1 MSELRQTA
9 SFAGCSVSSYVMRRR
24 GWSCHVT
31 IVTSRQAVVA
41 GSDMRIPWSSS
52 HWLPYDLDQCN
63 SLHAAGDVITAT
75 SQYRVITRRR
85 RSTTT
90 ESSYSSVHLL
100 RHSNSRRRN
109 NQPNRSCVS
118 CAQEVTVTEMIFKG
132 HLVWIFKNSR
142 WRTAA
147 VLKPVKSPYLNEIHP
162 ILMKF
167 GTQQQIWNSV
177 TVTWPNMHFLSRVSV
192 LTRDID
198 IAILSVCLSVRP
210 SVTFRYCVETV

>member
-1 MSELRQTA
+1 
-9 SFAGCSVSSYVMRRR
+9 MRRR

-142 WRTAA
+142 WWRTAGGR
-147 VLKPVKSPYLNEIHP
+147 PPSWNPLNRHISTKFIRFWWNLVHNSR
-162 ILMKF
+162 F
-167 GTQQQIWNSV
+167 GTRWQSRDPICIFCRASV
-177 TVTWPNMHFLSRVSV
+177 CWR
-192 LTRDID
+192 
-198 IAILSVCLSVRP
+198 AILI
-210 SVTFRYCVETV
+210 